1 MPQRKCAQKRL
12 RADKTLITHNQMIKA
27 DLKKTLKGMKA
38 LIVAGKLDEAKAQ
51 LAVAYAKLDRAVTKG
66 ILHKNTAARR
76 KSSLASKLN
85 KKA

>member
-12 RADKTLITHNQMIKA
+12 RADKNLIAHNQRIKS
-27 DLKKTLKGMKA
+27 DLKKILKGMKT
-38 LIVAGKLDEAKAQ
+38 LIATGKIDEAKAQ
-51 LAVAYAKLDRAVTKG
+51 LAAAYAKLDRAVTKG

>member
-12 RADKTLITHNQMIKA
+12 RADKKLIAHNQEIKSN
-27 DLKKTLKGMKA
+27 LKKTLKGMKA
-38 LIVAGKLDEAKAQ
+38 LIAAGKFDEAKTQ
-51 LAVAYAKLDRAVTKG
+51 LAVAYAKLDLAVTKG

>member
-12 RADKTLITHNQMIKA
+12 RADKTLVTHNLAMKA
-27 DLKKTLKGMKA
+27 DLKKTLKGIKS
-38 LIVAGKLDEAKAQ
+38 LIATGKMDEAKTQ

-76 KSSLASKLN
+76 KANLASKLLTIR
-85 KKA
+85 